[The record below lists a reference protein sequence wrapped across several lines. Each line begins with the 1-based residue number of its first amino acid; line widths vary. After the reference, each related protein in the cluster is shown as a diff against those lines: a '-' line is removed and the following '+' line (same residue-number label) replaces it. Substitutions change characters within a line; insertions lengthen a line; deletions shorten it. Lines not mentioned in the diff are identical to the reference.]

1 MSSPK
6 FRFPFPKP
14 MQTLAWLACLPLFA
28 LIPPLAAEGTQ
39 SAHPT
44 ESFEPIKAS
53 IEAEIAAGRL
63 TGVAVALVHHG
74 KIVWEEG
81 FGWADRETGRK
92 VTSRS
97 SFSIASL
104 SKSFT
109 TTAAMTL
116 ADAGKLDWSR
126 PANDYLGRHKIVD
139 EHGPAQA
146 VSVRRLATHSSGL
159 PPLFAMYPQG
169 GKLKQP
175 SINTLIGDYGHL
187 VAPVGERYEYSN
199 LGFGILADI
208 VARQAREPFGDYLQT
223 AVFTPLGMKDSF
235 FDTDA
240 SRRDDMVVRYDDNGK
255 RLPFYLTATPGSGE
269 VYASAHDMAR
279 YAMFH
284 LKDHRTDPSHI
295 LSDAQ
300 LDELHQPR
308 VPIEPHMSYAMGW
321 QILRRPGEP
330 EVVYHDGGQPGVA
343 SNLVLVPSEDAGCV
357 VLSNRQGART
367 FTNKLCDRMLKT
379 ILPQWHDLPA
389 ASTPSLKPLQP
400 LDAYVGQWRGTLIS
414 QGRHV
419 PVELTITGAAH
430 GTLSVNGAPAQPI
443 TDLGLAQGLLS
454 GDVEGD
460 IGSTD
465 VRRAGIRKLSLG
477 LKLRDG
483 RIDGEIVAWRL
494 TPDNIT
500 IYPSWAKLIRHHG
513 NQPVDP

>member
-1 MSSPK
+1 MSSPES
-6 FRFPFPKP
+6 RFPHSNS
-14 MQTLAWLACLPLFA
+14 MRILAVLVYLLPFACM
-28 LIPPLAAEGTQ
+28 PPLAAK
-39 SAHPT
+39 SAQPPRPAK
-44 ESFEPIKAS
+44 SFEPIMAD
-53 IEAEIAAGRL
+53 IEAEVAAGRL
-63 TGVAVALVHHG
+63 TGIAVALVQHG

-81 FGWADRETGRK
+81 FGWADREAGKK
-92 VTSRS
+92 VTSHS

-116 ADAGKLDWSR
+116 VDAGKLDWNR
-126 PANDYLGRHKIVD
+126 PANDYLGPHKIVD

-146 VSVRRLATHSSGL
+146 VSMRRLATHTSGL
-159 PPLFAMYPQG
+159 PPLFAMYPQD

-175 SINTLIGDYGHL
+175 SIDALIRDYGHL

-208 VARQAREPFGDYLQT
+208 VARQARKPFGDYLQT
-223 AVFTPLGMKDSF
+223 AIFTPLGMKDSF

-240 SRRDDMVVRYDDNGK
+240 SRRDDMVARYDDNGK

-295 LSDAQ
+295 LRDAQ

-308 VPIEPHMSYAMGW
+308 TPIEPHMSYAMGW
-321 QILRRPGEP
+321 QVLRRPGEP

-343 SNLVLVPSEDAGCV
+343 SNLVLVPSKDAACV

-367 FTNKLCDRMLKT
+367 FTNTLCNRMLKT

-389 ASTPSLKPLQP
+389 ASAPSPKPLQP
-400 LDAYVGQWRGTLIS
+400 LDAYTGIWHGTLTA
-414 QGRHV
+414 QGRRV
-419 PVELTITGAAH
+419 PVELTITGEAR
-430 GTLSVNGAPAQPI
+430 GTLSVNGAPTQPI
-443 TDLGLAQGLLS
+443 TDLGLIDGLLS
-454 GDVEGD
+454 GDVKGD
-460 IGSTD
+460 IGSVD
-465 VRRAGIRKLSLG
+465 VRRAGIRKLSLQ
-477 LKLRDG
+477 LKLREG

-500 IYPSWAKLIRHHG
+500 IYPSWAKLIRQRV
-513 NQPVDP
+513 NPPVDQ